1 MSMMSIVVMIL
12 LLIVFLVWEYNFSR
26 PAKLFKALRMKE
38 PETYNLLCKGKLLYP
53 SLTIKGIIANN
64 QHNNIKSM
72 ELRNELLDI
81 DESESKHS
89 VIFIY
94 IIIAYLLINLF
105 L

>member
-1 MSMMSIVVMIL
+1 MTSIVVMII

-26 PAKLFKALRMKE
+26 PAKLFKALRTGE
-38 PETYNLLCKGKLLYP
+38 PETYNLLCSGKLLYP

-64 QHNNIKSM
+64 QYNKIKSI
-72 ELRNELLDI
+72 ELRKELLDI

-89 VIFIY
+89 VTLIY
-94 IIIAYLLINLF
+94 IIIAYLLLNLF